1 MRITVLSLLLMAIG
15 LCALSAPVRAEFTED
30 DVTVA
35 EGVAGKIITPAK
47 GESASA
53 RAVLLLHGWTGKMD
67 EVGDMYKRLGGELGD
82 AGIASLCI
90 NFRGEGER
98 NGHRLTST
106 FATRIAD
113 AEAALGMIREKFPD
127 AKIGVVGFSLGGATA
142 IALTGRHPEA
152 ITSLV
157 LWSSAGNLAVDFF
170 GDPGRAAG
178 QREAIEKG
186 ESTIQD
192 WAEMTL
198 TREHLMGFIGYDLM
212 GPLKAYKGA
221 LLSIR
226 GSDDFLKRYEDQ
238 FIAAASGWR
247 EEFIILGGA
256 NHIFHTFDPES
267 AYDERVIAVTLLWLT
282 ETL

>member
-1 MRITVLSLLLMAIG
+1 MGLLT
-15 LCALSAPVRAEFTED
+15 APARVGFTEIE
-30 DVTVA
+30 VTVA
-35 EGVAGKIITPAK
+35 EGVAGKMVTPSGDGGAPT
-47 GESASA
+47 

-67 EVGDMYKRLGGELGD
+67 EVGDMYKRLAGELGD
-82 AGIASLCI
+82 AGIASLRI

-98 NGHRLTST
+98 NGHLLTST

-113 AEAALGMIREKFPD
+113 AEAALAMVEEKFPD

-142 IALTGRHPEA
+142 LGLTGNHPDA
-152 ITSLV
+152 VTSLV

-170 GDPGRAAG
+170 GDPERIAG

-186 ESTIQD
+186 RSTIQD

-198 TREHLMGFIGYDLM
+198 TREHLMGFIGYDLL

-221 LLSIR
+221 LLAIR
-226 GSDDFLKRYEDQ
+226 GSDDFLKRYEDE
-238 FIAAASGWR
+238 FMEAASGWR

-256 NHIFHTFDPES
+256 DHIYHTFDPES
-267 AYDERVIAVTLLWLT
+267 DYDERVIAATLRWLT